1 MGWETDI
8 TMIHGRETDETFR
21 GRQLKTLQWAVK
33 TKWAKRASRVNKIQK
48 LRAKHRDKSP
58 ARRK

>member
-21 GRQLKTLQWAVK
+21 GRQLKSLQWAVK
-33 TKWAKRASRVNKIQK
+33 TKQPNEQVV
-48 LRAKHRDKSP
+48 
-58 ARRK
+58 